1 MAKLHPAHFIEID
14 TEVGAATRPL
24 SELEKFFALEL
35 THATWELERVRANQA
50 ATTAEVRLHA
60 TYARASRNWNRA
72 RRELATLQSARV
84 SHATRL
90 SPSRQQVAAATP
102 LADANRVPQPKL
114 ANKMADL
121 TLDLIQQGQIPHESV
136 RLMSKQECR

>member
-1 MAKLHPAHFIEID
+1 MAKLHPARYIEID

-24 SELEKFFALEL
+24 TELEKFFALEL
-35 THATWELERVRANQA
+35 THATWELERVRANQSEVN
-50 ATTAEVRLHA
+50 AESRLHA
-60 TYARASRNWNRA
+60 TYSRAARNWNRA

-90 SPSRQQVAAATP
+90 APSRQQVATATP

-114 ANKMADL
+114 AHAMAEHTFDL
-121 TLDLIQQGQIPHESV
+121 FQKGHLPLEAM
-136 RLMSKQECR
+136 RLMSEQENR